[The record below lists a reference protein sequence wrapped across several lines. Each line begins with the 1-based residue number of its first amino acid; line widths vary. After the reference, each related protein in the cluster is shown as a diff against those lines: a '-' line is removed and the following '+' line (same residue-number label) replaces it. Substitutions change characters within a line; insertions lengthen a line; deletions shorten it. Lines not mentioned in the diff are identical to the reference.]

1 VSNRNIGIFERM
13 GLTKRG
19 KADAKGELINTCK
32 IDEYLYLAQVPID
45 DESFGRDIECY
56 ISSFISKEFALF
68 VDKRERLFRY
78 QVCLLETAVEIQAEN
93 SSNIVQKLRFSDAI
107 TRLDKKIADLASEL
121 SVYLVACEDERKK
134 IRLSIKKQS
143 ELIASLGS
151 KYDMTHIVQTCETV
165 TNEFQAKS
173 NNAYKTILQLLNEKI
188 RLIEDM
194 RAKLEVV
201 FARHLTRISYYLDAA
216 RMISPTLPSS
226 ISIGGILKAHS
237 HIFILG
243 RYNKILEEAENRRV
257 IIENVL
263 KQREVTPAENVASNT
278 VSAEEDPSLSAV

>member
-1 VSNRNIGIFERM
+1 
-13 GLTKRG
+13 
-19 KADAKGELINTCK
+19 
-32 IDEYLYLAQVPID
+32 
-45 DESFGRDIECY
+45 
-56 ISSFISKEFALF
+56 
-68 VDKRERLFRY
+68 
-78 QVCLLETAVEIQAEN
+78 
-93 SSNIVQKLRFSDAI
+93 
-107 TRLDKKIADLASEL
+107 LASEL